1 MSYDLHIHSCLSPCG
16 DDTMTPNNIV
26 NMCALKGLDV
36 IAVTDHNHCG
46 NVPPVYALARAQGI
60 ICIPGMEV
68 QTREEVHVLCYFE
81 TIEKMQSFFDIFDT
95 YRLRL
100 PNRPDYFGEQY
111 FMDIEDVIVDTY
123 AHTLITS
130 MDLSF
135 EALIALV
142 KQYDGIAIPAHV
154 NKGSN
159 SILANLGFM
168 PKTADINT
176 VEVFKGAPLPDG
188 IFDHYVQLFNS
199 DAHALAAISEP
210 EHFIEVDEKNITAVF
225 KCLRGA

>member
-1 MSYDLHIHSCLSPCG
+1 
-16 DDTMTPNNIV
+16 MTPNNIV
-26 NMCALKGLDV
+26 NMSALKGLDI

-46 NVPPVYALARAQGI
+46 NVAPVCELANAQGI
-60 ICIPGMEV
+60 LCIPGMEV

-81 TIEKMQSFFDIFDT
+81 TLEHMQAFFEIFDT
-95 YRLRL
+95 YRLCL

-111 FMDIEDVIVDTY
+111 LMDTTDSIIDTY
-123 AHTLITS
+123 AYTLITS

-142 KQYDGIAIPAHV
+142 KQHGGIAIPAHV

-168 PKTADINT
+168 PKSADIRT
-176 VEVFKGAPLPDG
+176 VEIYKGAPLPPG

-210 EHFIEVDEKNITAVF
+210 EYYLEVDEKTAAAVF